1 MKKQVGLYEIE
12 AIDNANLIT
21 VAVNLKEYFEKY
33 KNKKIN
39 KKHKGIK
46 KGTAGM
52 SFDAHAN
59 RMSLHEHETVSK
71 NPQKKFR
78 NDSRSKMAL

>member
-1 MKKQVGLYEIE
+1 M
-12 AIDNANLIT
+12 IT

-46 KGTAGM
+46 KVTAGM

-59 RMSLHEHETVSK
+59 RMSLQEHETVSK

-78 NDSRSKMAL
+78 NDSRSKMALWNWLGLPSANLLV

>member
-1 MKKQVGLYEIE
+1 M
-12 AIDNANLIT
+12 IT

-33 KNKKIN
+33 KNKNIN

-52 SFDAHAN
+52 NFDAHAK
-59 RMSLHEHETVSK
+59 RIMSLHEHETVSK
-71 NPQKKFR
+71 KKKEKKSSETIPGQKWHYE
-78 NDSRSKMAL
+78 ND

>member
-1 MKKQVGLYEIE
+1 M
-12 AIDNANLIT
+12 IT

-33 KNKKIN
+33 KNKNIN

-52 SFDAHAN
+52 NFDAHAK
-59 RMSLHEHETVSK
+59 RIMSLHEHETVSK
-71 NPQKKFR
+71 KKEKKSSETIPGQKWHYE
-78 NDSRSKMAL
+78 ND